1 MKLVLGRDICF
12 FQVRFLTDII
22 KVPFIKRINR
32 NMKTLF
38 IRIFLN
44 FLEEGSNSDVS
55 CRDLLVEGRSE
66 LLEYHYYESQKNE

>member
-22 KVPFIKRINR
+22 KVPFIKRIDW

-44 FLEEGSNSDVS
+44 FTKEGCNSDIA
-55 CRDLLVEGRSE
+55 CRDFLVEGRC
-66 LLEYHYYESQKNE
+66 KP